1 VIVGPYTVND
11 LQKNARVKNILT
23 SFDKMRPSPVIT
35 HSVMMAKGGYS
46 AFAAK
51 GDVSVIAPDE
61 LEFGPKFM

>member
-1 VIVGPYTVND
+1 
-11 LQKNARVKNILT
+11 
-23 SFDKMRPSPVIT
+23 
-35 HSVMMAKGGYS
+35 MMAKGGYS